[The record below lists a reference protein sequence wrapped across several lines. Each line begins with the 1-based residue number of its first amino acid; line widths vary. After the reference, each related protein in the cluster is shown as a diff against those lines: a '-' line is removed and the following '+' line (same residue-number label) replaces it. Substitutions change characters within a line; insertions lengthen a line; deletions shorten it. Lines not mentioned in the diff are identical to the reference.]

1 MVEEART
8 EFVARMDGDDIFS
21 PERFAKQMAAMADG
35 REAPEDVS
43 SEIGNRE
50 AAVPPATVVRR
61 NDGGAARPE
70 DRGAMFGAGG

>member
-1 MVEEART
+1 MA
-8 EFVARMDGDDIFS
+8 DGGW
-21 PERFAKQMAAMADG
+21 RMADG